1 MADRQ
6 GQEYR
11 HPFPTQPSIGAPD
24 RQHDVYDE
32 AAATASLDAAA
43 ASAEDLSST
52 TAYDTSEYDR
62 RIDDM
67 RKYQAWARELLART
81 KTLLELAIKDLD
93 RNVNTAPRY
102 ILNYLEKL
110 TGTRFPAIPANASS
124 EDIARILA
132 DPRFTLDEDTVQC
145 IFRVAGYTDPNS
157 KISDI
162 SDAAKSLDTITSVSA
177 KMRDTMTSMAVD
189 EIIYGAKLLWI
200 TIKMCMV
207 VAAHYTFGHMCAYFK
222 GKLTIGFTIRVPVI
236 KKKIGWKYCVGDDIA
251 AIFGKLECK
260 MIELFGYRCLR
271 KGEAPK
277 PCDGANLES
286 NDINAIQC
294 CTDEPLFMVNNG
306 TSSRYVLDKCMEQ
319 MMRDELINT
328 SGAPGFIC
336 STKNRNDTTKIP
348 SATDIA
354 MAKEVAEYLLNNSQ
368 GNIMSPNDIANL
380 QTAQRYATNAD
391 DYAQVSESALQTG
404 KNYIYTGERT
414 NAWDCFGY
422 QTQPGDKVLGGFT
435 SSIDGAAGTNGDA
448 GALPLVEQGSYL
460 FDVIDYLD
468 GVINDSLKFA
478 DRIVM
483 GTANLAK
490 WGSSRQLC
498 CWVYLTVLV
507 ATMWESMIIKGQ
519 YCPDFKCD
527 SEKEEKDGSCADAI
541 RKELM
546 YAAKLRGSKN
556 MARFIQLLKVLKQII
571 DTFIRQQK
579 RAIFIQGLKLPLHD
593 MWENMRTII
602 LGNLSQ
608 FLDIIFGPFD
618 LVLAGIRGTPEIRN
632 MINNDCFGFG
642 SFLDFL
648 SCQLGLIKAS
658 ILEQIE
664 KFLSFQLN
672 DLYLFGD
679 ILISRQR
686 LKVLESFS
694 KLLQNIINLLLGLK
708 DCYDPNDVVK
718 QILDNQ
724 AEDQYS
730 NYINYQQ
737 FVGSKGTLVD
747 EATESVTGIGT
758 TDPAVRI
765 HDVYGVDK
773 NGPISRQYNTPS
785 PLGGASF
792 GEQLDEIAYNIMKRD
807 VPGTHEDGTLLS
819 ITEFREAWLSTQN
832 ITENEY
838 RESLEHL
845 YTILSGAYNAT
856 S

>member
-1 MADRQ
+1 MPDRQ
-6 GQEYR
+6 GQEYK
-11 HPFPTQPSIGAPD
+11 HPFPTQPSIDAPD
-24 RQHDVYDE
+24 RPHNIYDE
-32 AAATASLDAAA
+32 TAATADLDASS
-43 ASAEDLSST
+43 ASASSDGGSHT
-52 TAYDTSEYDR
+52 NAHNTSEYDR
-62 RIDDM
+62 RIADM
-67 RKYQAWARELLART
+67 RKYQGWSRELVKRT
-81 KTLLELAIKDLD
+81 KALLELAIKDLN

-102 ILNYLEKL
+102 ILGYIETL
-110 TGTRFPAIPANASS
+110 TGIRFPDIPANATP
-124 EDIARILA
+124 EDIARIMS
-132 DPRFTLDEDTVQC
+132 DPRYTLDEDTVQC

-157 KISDI
+157 KIGDI
-162 SDAAKSLDTITSVSA
+162 KDAAKSIDTVKSVGA
-177 KMRDTMTSMAVD
+177 KMRETMLSMAIDDIV
-189 EIIYGAKLLWI
+189 YGYKLLWI

-222 GKLTIGFTIRVPVI
+222 GKLTVGFRIKVPVI
-236 KKKIGWKYCVGDDIA
+236 KKTIGWEHCIGDDIA

-271 KGEAPK
+271 KGESPK
-277 PCDGANLES
+277 PCDSANLES

-294 CTDEPLFMVNNG
+294 CTDTPLFMVNNG

-319 MMRDELINT
+319 RIRDEIANT
-328 SGAPGFIC
+328 RGTSGFIC

-348 SATDIA
+348 SASDIA
-354 MAKEVAEYLLNNSQ
+354 MAKEVAEYLLNNSD

-380 QTAQRYATNAD
+380 QTAHQYATNAG

-422 QTQPGDKVLGGFT
+422 QLEPGDKVLGGFT

-527 SEKEEKDGSCADAI
+527 SEKDEKDGSCADAI

-546 YAAKLRGSKN
+546 YAAKLRGSKS

-593 MWENMRTII
+593 MWENMRIII

-648 SCQLGLIKAS
+648 ACQLGLIKAS

-724 AEDQYS
+724 TEDQYS
-730 NYINYQQ
+730 NYVNYQQ
-737 FVGSKGTLVD
+737 FVGSKGELVD
-747 EATESVTGIGT
+747 NATKSVTGI
-758 TDPAVRI
+758 DPDERI
-765 HDVYGVDK
+765 DNVYGVDK

-819 ITEFREAWLSTQN
+819 ITEFREAWLGSQN